1 MEKYEEDYKKV
12 ANDKKDDIP
21 VHEDPH
27 YSL

>member
-1 MEKYEEDYKKV
+1 MKKYEEDYKKV
-12 ANDKKDDIP
+12 AADKKDKIV